1 MQFEEA
7 LKIYRKALS
16 FSKENL
22 SSNEQLVRNLTKV
35 VNSATEQIEEQKRS
49 LLANVNKAMV
59 MKESTL
65 KSDIYKD
72 LSKKAERYHR
82 PLPKLKVNGR
92 EHAAL
97 YEPTYQS
104 VDYNEEEPANMASV
118 THLLPQASKT
128 LKNRQRFMSQ
138 RVATKNQNAITPDSR
153 GQLESELKVR
163 PGMNITSHEKEFS
176 RRDEE

>member
-22 SSNEQLVRNLTKV
+22 SSNEQLVLNLTKV

-49 LLANVNKAMV
+49 LLANVNKTML

-65 KSDIYKD
+65 KSDIYKE
-72 LSKKAERYHR
+72 LSKKAERYHK
-82 PLPKLKVNGR
+82 PLPKLKVNNR

-97 YEPTYQS
+97 YEPSYQS
-104 VDYNEEEPANMASV
+104 VDYNEDEPSNLVSV
-118 THLLPQASKT
+118 
-128 LKNRQRFMSQ
+128 
-138 RVATKNQNAITPDSR
+138 
-153 GQLESELKVR
+153 
-163 PGMNITSHEKEFS
+163 SH
-176 RRDEE
+176 

>member
-49 LLANVNKAMV
+49 LLSNVNKTMA

-72 LSKKAERYHR
+72 LSKKVERYHK
-82 PLPKLKVNGR
+82 PLPKLKVNNR

-97 YEPTYQS
+97 YEPSYQS
-104 VDYNEEEPANMASV
+104 VDYNEEEPNIVSV
-118 THLLPQASKT
+118 SHSLAQASKT
-128 LKNRQRFMSQ
+128 LKNRQRFLSQ

-153 GQLESELKVR
+153 GQL
-163 PGMNITSHEKEFS
+163 
-176 RRDEE
+176 

>member
-49 LLANVNKAMV
+49 LLANVNKTMV

-72 LSKKAERYHR
+72 LSKKVDRYHR
-82 PLPKLKVNGR
+82 ALPKLKVNGR

-97 YEPTYQS
+97 YEPSYQS
-104 VDYNEEEPANMASV
+104 VDYNEEEPVNMATV
-118 THLLPQASKT
+118 THRLCRPARRSRIGNDSCPNVWPPRIRTRLLLTVGGSC
-128 LKNRQRFMSQ
+128 
-138 RVATKNQNAITPDSR
+138 SR
-153 GQLESELKVR
+153 S
-163 PGMNITSHEKEFS
+163 
-176 RRDEE
+176 